1 MMKGD
6 TAPAVPKESP
16 LVHIHLGQTVP
27 YTAAEMKV
35 RVKDYNVRKAVYD
48 KTVKV
53 H

>member
-1 MMKGD
+1 MMKGE
-6 TAPAVPKESP
+6 TTPAAPKESP

-27 YTAAEMKV
+27 YTAAEMEV